1 MLAAFR
7 TVLLLSLF
15 VLWSII
21 GLIIGILRPRHPENT
36 YIMANRLLSLAA
48 PIMGFKIHIEGEE
61 LVKDIKTGIYAGIH
75 QSNWDIVFQAKCMRK
90 GVVTVGKKSLLWV
103 PLFGFV
109 YYLAGNI
116 LLDRANARHAV
127 GTIKKVASE
136 IRDRGLSVWMFPE
149 GHRSLGK
156 GLAPFKTGVVYLA
169 AEAGCPVIPVVS
181 SSYFSNI
188 RLGRWNNGHIVLR
201 YLEPRVYEKFES
213 NRDAKAAAKALHD
226 EMKAAQDELTARADA
241 LNAEEGIDPVGTGAS
256 EAAPEAKAPEAV
268 PDVKTAPSAEPAAAG
283 EEPSAVKDPSSG
295 AGPSSGDR

>member
-15 VLWSII
+15 VVWSII

-136 IRDRGLSVWMFPE
+136 IRDRGLSVWMFPR
-149 GHRSLGK
+149 G
-156 GLAPFKTGVVYLA
+156 
-169 AEAGCPVIPVVS
+169 
-181 SSYFSNI
+181 
-188 RLGRWNNGHIVLR
+188 
-201 YLEPRVYEKFES
+201 
-213 NRDAKAAAKALHD
+213 
-226 EMKAAQDELTARADA
+226 TARSGRGSRPSRPA
-241 LNAEEGIDPVGTGAS
+241 LSILLPR
-256 EAAPEAKAPEAV
+256 
-268 PDVKTAPSAEPAAAG
+268 PAA
-283 EEPSAVKDPSSG
+283 
-295 AGPSSGDR
+295 R

>member
-15 VLWSII
+15 VVWSII

-75 QSNWDIVFQAKCMRK
+75 QSNWDIVFQAKCIRK

-188 RLGRWNNGHIVLR
+188 RLGR
-201 YLEPRVYEKFES
+201 PRVYEKFES